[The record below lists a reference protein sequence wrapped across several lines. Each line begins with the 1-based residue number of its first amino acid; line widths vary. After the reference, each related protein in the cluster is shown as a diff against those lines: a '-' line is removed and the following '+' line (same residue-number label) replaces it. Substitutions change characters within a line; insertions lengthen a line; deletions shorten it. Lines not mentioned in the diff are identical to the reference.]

1 MTSSTRALLA
11 TAGVL
16 LALGIVAGA
25 LGTHAMRARLSPDQ
39 LEVFET
45 AARYHLYNA
54 LGLLGIGAVSL
65 SLDSRL
71 LRWSA
76 GLIVAGIVLFSGS
89 LYLASLGAPRP
100 IHFLP
105 PVGGLALIGGWLLFA
120 VAVLRRHVM
129 TRRSDATDQAAI
141 NHAWQP

>member
-1 MTSSTRALLA
+1 LKSASRLLLA

-16 LALGIVAGA
+16 LAFGTVAGA
-25 LGTHAMRARLSPDQ
+25 VGTHALRARVSPDQ
-39 LEVFET
+39 LEIFET
-45 AARYHLYNA
+45 AVRYHIYNA

-76 GLIVAGIVLFSGS
+76 GAIVAGIVLFSGA
-89 LYLASLGAPRP
+89 LYLAALGAPRP

-105 PVGGLALIGGWLLFA
+105 PVGGMALIAGWLLFA
-120 VAVLRRHVM
+120 VAVWRRRGALATADE
-129 TRRSDATDQAAI
+129 TRRGA
-141 NHAWQP
+141 